1 MIKNKDQNLNIKR
14 KKILNDNNRWD
25 SFKQRRALVVTKF
38 IEAKR
43 RMSSADHIKIFF
55 MLLTIIK
62 KFRENYDLKVEE
74 IHIKHFVFI
83 TSLKVK
89 YLAKR
94 RIRRRGGI
102 SNAIKINIRF
112 ITSVFFFFFKEAQ

>member
-1 MIKNKDQNLNIKR
+1 MLKNKDQNLNIKR

-25 SFKQRRALVVTKF
+25 LFKQRRALVVTKF

-43 RMSSADHIKIFF
+43 RMSSADHFKIFF

-62 KFRENYDLKVEE
+62 KFRENYDLKEE
-74 IHIKHFVFI
+74 QIHIKHFVFI

-102 SNAIKINIRF
+102 SNAFKTNIRYCS
-112 ITSVFFFFFKEAQ
+112 SVFANLV